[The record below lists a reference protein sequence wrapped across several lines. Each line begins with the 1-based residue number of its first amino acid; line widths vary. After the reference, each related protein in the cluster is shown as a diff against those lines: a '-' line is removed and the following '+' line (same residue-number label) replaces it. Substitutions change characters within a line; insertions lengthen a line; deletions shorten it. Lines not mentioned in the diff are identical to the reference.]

1 MRGMIDAARLD
12 NPLLRHGEPPRFDL
26 VQASHVEAA
35 IGELIA
41 RQDAGL
47 VALEH
52 GLVPTWPGLVEPLR
66 RLTEPLSFAWG
77 VVGHLLS
84 VRNSP
89 ELRTA
94 HERVQGD
101 VVAAGMRIGQSEPLY
116 RGLKALKDHGL
127 AGLDAAQRRAVDA
140 SIRDAELAGIGLQ
153 GAARERFNALE
164 IELSELSTRFSNQLL
179 DATKAFALTLT
190 TAADVAG
197 LPASALAMAAASA
210 RAAGLGEAT
219 AESGP
224 WRITLEIPLYL
235 PFMEHAQR
243 SDLRER
249 LYRAYVTRASTAPHD
264 NGVLIE
270 RILAARRDQ
279 ANLLG
284 FASYADLSLSIKMAQ
299 TVGEVEKLL
308 TELHGAARAHA
319 ERDLADLTAFARTAT
334 GEAGLTLRHWDIGF
348 WAERLRESR
357 YGYDEEALRPYFA
370 LPRVLDGLFALAR
383 HLFGI
388 DIRASDGSLPVWHAD
403 VRFFQVHDERGEPI
417 AAFYLDPYSR
427 PAEKR
432 GGAWMNVCLD
442 RVRRNDGSL
451 RLPIAYLICNQSP
464 PIDQTPSLMTF
475 SEVETLFHEFGHGLQ
490 HMLTTVDHPEVAGIN
505 RVEWDAVELPSQF
518 MENWCYHR
526 PTLLGLAKH
535 WQTGAALPGDIFT
548 KLDAAR
554 TYRAGSQFL
563 RQIYFSILDLELHRL
578 PADGSVAAVVARIAA
593 DNTVLPPLPEDRFLC
608 GFSHIF
614 AGGYA
619 AGYYSYKWAEVLSAD
634 AFAAFEEAGLDNAEA
649 VASTGRRFR
658 DTVLALGGSRNPAEV
673 FTAFRS
679 RAPSTAA
686 LLRHNGLRPLG

>member
-1 MRGMIDAARLD
+1 MIDAARPD
-12 NPLLRHGEPPRFDL
+12 HPLLHFGEPPRFDL
-26 VQASHVEAA
+26 VQAAQVEAA
-35 IGELIA
+35 IRELIA

-47 VALEH
+47 VALERS
-52 GLVPTWPGLVEPLR
+52 LVPTWAGLVEPLR

-101 VVAAGMRIGQSEPLY
+101 VVTAGMRIGQSEPLY
-116 RGLKALKDHGL
+116 RGLKALREGGV
-127 AGLDAAQRRAVDA
+127 AGLDPAQRRAVEA
-140 SIRDAELAGIGLQ
+140 SIRDAELSGIGLQ

-164 IELSELSTRFSNQLL
+164 IELSELGTRFSNQLL

-190 TAADVAG
+190 AADDVAG
-197 LPASALAMAAASA
+197 LPDSARAMAAASA
-210 RAAGLGEAT
+210 RAAGVSDAT
-219 AESGP
+219 AERGP
-224 WRITLEIPLYL
+224 WRITLEIPLYM
-235 PFMEHAQR
+235 PFMEHAR
-243 SDLRER
+243 RGDLRER
-249 LYRAYVTRASTAPHD
+249 LYRAYVTRASAAPHD

-270 RILAARRDQ
+270 RILSARREQ
-279 ANLLG
+279 ARLLG
-284 FASYADLSLSIKMAQ
+284 FASYTDLSLSIKMAQ
-299 TVGEVEKLL
+299 SAGEVEKLL
-308 TELHGAARAHA
+308 SELRGAARAHA
-319 ERDLADLTAFARTAT
+319 DRDLAELTACARSAT
-334 GEAGLTLRHWDIGF
+334 GDQALTLRHWDIGF

-383 HLFGI
+383 RLFGI
-388 DIRASDGSLPVWHAD
+388 DIRAADGAVPVWHAD
-403 VRFFQVHDERGEPI
+403 VRFFQVHDERGQQI

-442 RVRRNDGSL
+442 RVRLADGGL

-464 PIDQTPSLMTF
+464 PVDQTPSLMTF
-475 SEVETLFHEFGHGLQ
+475 GEVETLFHEFGHGLQ

-535 WQTGAALPGDIFT
+535 WQSGEALPEDIFA

-563 RQIYFSILDLELHRL
+563 RQVYFSTLDLDLHRL
-578 PADGSVAAVVARIAA
+578 PDDGQIAAVVARVAA
-593 DNTVLPPLPEDRFLC
+593 ANTVLPPLPEDRFLC

-634 AFAAFEEAGLDNAEA
+634 AFAAFEEAGLDDAEA
-649 VASTGRRFR
+649 VARTGRRFR
-658 DTVLALGGSRNPAEV
+658 DTVLALGGSRHPAEV
-673 FTAFRS
+673 FAAFRG
-679 RAPSTAA
+679 RAPSTAP
-686 LLRHNGLRPLG
+686 LLRHNGLG

>member
-1 MRGMIDAARLD
+1 MIDLVRPD

-26 VQASHVEAA
+26 VEAAHVEAA
-35 IGELIA
+35 IRDLIA
-41 RQDAGL
+41 RQEAGC
-47 VALEH
+47 VALE
-52 GLVPTWPGLVEPLR
+52 GSLVPTWAGLVEPLR
-66 RLTEPLSFAWG
+66 RLMEPLSFAWS
-77 VVGHLLS
+77 VVSHLLS

-94 HERVQGD
+94 HERVQGE
-101 VVAAGMRIGQSEPLY
+101 VVTAGMRIGQSEPLY
-116 RGLKALKDHGL
+116 RGLMQLKGDGYV
-127 AGLDAAQRRAVDA
+127 GLDPAQRRAVDA
-140 SIRDAELAGIGLQ
+140 SIRDAELSGIGLQ

-164 IELSELSTRFSNQLL
+164 IELSELGTRYSNQLL

-190 TAADVAG
+190 NVADVAG
-197 LPASALAMAAASA
+197 LPASALAQAAASA
-210 RAAGLGEAT
+210 RAAGHADAS
-219 AESGP
+219 AEHGP

-235 PFMEHAQR
+235 PFMEHAKR
-243 SDLRER
+243 GDLRER
-249 LYRAYVTRASTAPHD
+249 LYRAYVTRAAAAPHD
-264 NGVLIE
+264 NGPLIE
-270 RILAARRDQ
+270 RILAARREQ
-279 ANLLG
+279 ARLLG

-299 TVGEVEKLL
+299 TAGEVEKLL
-308 TELHGAARAHA
+308 AELRDAARPHA
-319 ERDLADLTAFARTAT
+319 ERDLAELTAFARGET
-334 GEAGLTLRHWDIGF
+334 GDPRLVLRHWDIGF
-348 WAERLRESR
+348 WAERLRERR

-383 HLFGI
+383 RLFGI
-388 DIRASDGSLPVWHAD
+388 DIHSTDGVVPVWHAD
-403 VRFFQVHDERGEPI
+403 VRFFQVHDERGQQI

-442 RVRRNDGSL
+442 RVRGSDGAL

-464 PIDQTPSLMTF
+464 PVDQTPSLMSF

-526 PTLLGLAKH
+526 PTLLSLAKH
-535 WQTGAALPGDIFT
+535 WQTGEALPDEVFT

-563 RQIYFSILDLELHRL
+563 RQVYFSTLDIELHRL
-578 PADGSVAAVVARIAA
+578 PDDGSVAGVVARVAA
-593 DNTVLPPLPEDRFLC
+593 GNTVLPPLPEDRFLC

-634 AFAAFEEAGLDNAEA
+634 AFAAFEEAGLDDAEA
-649 VASTGRRFR
+649 VARTGRRFR
-658 DTVLALGGSRNPAEV
+658 DTVLALGGSRHPAEV
-673 FTAFRS
+673 FAAFRG
-679 RAPSTAA
+679 RGPSTVA
-686 LLRHNGLRPLG
+686 LLRHNGLG